1 MNSKL
6 LQNNYIVIPNFIS
19 SYRAIELAEEFKH
32 YCKNKN
38 LTGDPQAPNS
48 YSDYNYISFLEL
60 LTEKT
65 QEISS
70 ILEETVLPTYVYS
83 RVYFNGSVL
92 ERHRDRDACEISLTL
107 HLNGDKPWPIS
118 IQTPSGEERSVTL
131 NPGDAMM
138 YLGKIADHW
147 RDTYDGEYYTQV
159 FLHYVRSRGDCSY
172 AYFDK
177 KKENDNKEDE
187 KMNQVIEKK
196 EEKISTPTLMVPQ
209 SRTKLED
216 YIHVFDNILPRHFCQ
231 EILEEYKH
239 CDEWAPALVGGGIE
253 HRNSRNCDQI
263 LTSDHNSI
271 SRNEEI
277 RRSIDER
284 IHKCM
289 MEAMEQY
296 KEKHSLFN
304 VEIDTGYQLLRYQ
317 EGQYYTQHTDSFKA
331 EQRSVSCSIQL
342 NEDYEGGEFAFFDKE
357 IIMRTGTGSVIMF
370 PSNFMYPHEVMPVQ
384 KGTRYSIITWFV

>member
-6 LQNNYIVIPNFIS
+6 LQNNYLVIPNFIS
-19 SYRAIELAEEFKH
+19 SYRAKELASEFENH
-32 YCKNKN
+32 CRGKN
-38 LTGDPQAPNS
+38 LRGDPQAPNS
-48 YSDYNYISFLEL
+48 YSDYNYLSFLEL
-60 LTEKT
+60 LAEKT
-65 QEISS
+65 QEVSS

-92 ERHRDRDACEISLTL
+92 ERHTDRDACEISLTL
-107 HLNGDKPWPIS
+107 HLDGDKPWDIC

-138 YLGKIADHW
+138 YLGRVAEHW
-147 RDTYDGEYYTQV
+147 RDAYIGNSYTQV

-177 KKENDNKEDE
+177 KKENE
-187 KMNQVIEKK
+187 KVNQHTEERK
-196 EEKISTPTLMVPQ
+196 EETLKPMTTPTLIVPK
-209 SRTKLED
+209 SRTPLEN
-216 YIHVFDNILPRHFCQ
+216 YIHVFDNILPKHFCQ
-231 EILEEYKH
+231 EILEEYQN
-239 CDEWAPALVGGGIE
+239 CNDWAPALVANGE
-253 HRNSRNCDQI
+253 ENRYTRNCDQI
-263 LTSDHNSI
+263 IISHQDIISHN
-271 SRNEEI
+271 EDI

-289 MEAMEQY
+289 KGAMEMYQ
-296 KEKHSLFN
+296 EKHPLLSI
-304 VEIDTGYQLLRYQ
+304 EIDTGYQLLKYE
-317 EGQYYTQHTDSFKA
+317 EGQFYTQHTDSFKQ

-342 NEDYEGGEFAFFDKE
+342 NEDYEGGEFAFFDRE
-357 IIMRTGTGSVIMF
+357 IMMRTGTGSVIMF